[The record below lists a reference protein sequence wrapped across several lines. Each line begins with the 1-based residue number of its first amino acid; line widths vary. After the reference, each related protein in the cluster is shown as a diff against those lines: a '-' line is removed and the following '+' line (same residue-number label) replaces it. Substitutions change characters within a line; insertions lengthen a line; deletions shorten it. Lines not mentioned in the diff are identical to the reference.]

1 MERGAENTA
10 NDVTSFLKGMTGTSD
25 DFHKRSLENDGIWR
39 SFHKKGSP
47 QSPLIHS
54 HTDSLSAL
62 SSNTRETTRTEARER
77 PLTGLVSHLRLQYS
91 D

>member
-1 MERGAENTA
+1 MLKKQNY
-10 NDVTSFLKGMTGTSD
+10 VTSVLKGMTGTFRD
-25 DFHKRSLENDGIWR
+25 DFNKLSLENDGMRR

-62 SSNTRETTRTEARER
+62 SSNTREASRTEAR
-77 PLTGLVSHLRLQYS
+77 PLTGLVSHLRLQHS